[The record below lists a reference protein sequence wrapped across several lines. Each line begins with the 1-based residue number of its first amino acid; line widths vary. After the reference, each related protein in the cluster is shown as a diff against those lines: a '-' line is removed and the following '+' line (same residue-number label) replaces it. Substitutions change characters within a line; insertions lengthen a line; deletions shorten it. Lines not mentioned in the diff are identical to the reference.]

1 MSEKK
6 KSLYD
11 ELYSKGK
18 EALKGINKTLARRR
32 DIRAFKAAFD
42 EVSEKS
48 DKANQ
53 SLNEILEKHIGKYAD
68 HIDDIVKYYRTVESA
83 TETKTAIKAC
93 YKEIFDKELK
103 VEEE

>member
-1 MSEKK
+1 MSTEKR
-6 KSLYD
+6 SLYD

-68 HIDDIVKYYRTVESA
+68 HIDDIVRYYRTVESA
-83 TETKTAIKAC
+83 TEAKTAIKAC